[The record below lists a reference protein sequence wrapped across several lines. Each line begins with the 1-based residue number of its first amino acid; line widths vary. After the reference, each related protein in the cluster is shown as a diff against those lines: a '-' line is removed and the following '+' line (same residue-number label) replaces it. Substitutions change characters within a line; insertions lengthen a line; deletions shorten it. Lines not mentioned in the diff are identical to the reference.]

1 MPLRRHAAL
10 LAVFVAG
17 LTVLG
22 GIASATGP
30 LTEDPGTAT
39 AADGRAAARLI
50 AADALAATPAAPVRP
65 PTIPVRGD
73 RTAREP
79 AIASYDGVASWY
91 GHGFAGQRTA
101 SGERFDP
108 ARFTAAHRT
117 LPFGTRLRVTHLRTG
132 RSVEVA
138 VNDRGPYVRGRD
150 LDLSRAAAEAIGLVG
165 SGHADVRIEVLA

>member
-22 GIASATGP
+22 GIAGAAGP
-30 LTEDPGTAT
+30 LSEDPATAT
-39 AADGRAAARLI
+39 DAGAAMRLV
-50 AADALAATPAAPVRP
+50 AADALTTTSSPPVRL
-65 PTIPVRGD
+65 PTVPVRGD
-73 RTAREP
+73 RTAQEP
-79 AIASYDGVASWY
+79 AMSSYDGVASWY
-91 GHGFAGQRTA
+91 GDGFAGQRTA

-132 RSVEVA
+132 RSVEVV

-150 LDLSRAAAEAIGLVG
+150 LDLSRAAAEVIGLVG
-165 SGHADVRIEVLA
+165 GGHADVRIEVLA